1 MREKKE
7 KKPQRFQEVSTEGSA
22 LSENGC
28 KTVIVDTETGVH
40 YLHIKCGYSGSITP
54 LYNADGTLV
63 VTKYGRILSK
73 LRRNT
78 DVFQGDLAGLCRE
91 DSVLMRGKGFL
102 EVP

>member
-54 LYNADGTLV
+54 LYNADGTMAE
-63 VTKYGRILSK
+63 YCQSSAGILTYFK
-73 LRRNT
+73 EIWQ
-78 DVFQGDLAGLCRE
+78 DYAVKIPYLCAVR
-91 DSVLMRGKGFL
+91 DF
-102 EVP
+102 

>member
-40 YLHIKCGYSGSITP
+40 YLHIKCGYSGSIMAE
-54 LYNADGTLV
+54 YCQSSAG
-63 VTKYGRILSK
+63 ILTYFK
-73 LRRNT
+73 EIWQ
-78 DVFQGDLAGLCRE
+78 DYAVKIPYLCAVR
-91 DSVLMRGKGFL
+91 DF
-102 EVP
+102 

>member
-63 VTKYGRILSK
+63 VKIRVKGISDNSMSCRSAE
-73 LRRNT
+73 
-78 DVFQGDLAGLCRE
+78 DLWQNIVKAPQE
-91 DSVLMRGKGFL
+91 Y
-102 EVP
+102 